1 MNAISRLMVAVK
13 MQLALT
19 QAILTLVNVRMD
31 ILEMDSIVQV
41 GCYLILFD

>member
-1 MNAISRLMVAVK
+1 MVAVK
-13 MQLALT
+13 MELAVT

-41 GCYLILFD
+41 NFPLE